1 MRGHIRRVPPFSSGT
16 ENMTIRKGEH
26 LSKAVRRPRTD
37 AVRNRERVLEAAKVV
52 FSAGGAD
59 ASLEAV
65 ARQAGVGIG
74 TLYRH
79 FPTREA
85 LFEAVYRREVQQL
98 GELAEQLKNEA
109 APVDALRRWL
119 RSNVEFVATKKGM
132 SAALALA
139 VQSSS
144 ELHAF
149 SFDRLTKAIG
159 ALLDRAV
166 AAGEIRAD
174 ISPEDLLR
182 ALIGM
187 CYLHDQPGWQS
198 TVLRLMDV
206 FIDGL
211 RVHPD
216 GGGKAAA
223 APRRGSVKKSVKTKR

>member
-1 MRGHIRRVPPFSSGT
+1 
-16 ENMTIRKGEH
+16 MTSPSAE
-26 LSKAVRRPRTD
+26 AVRRPRAD
-37 AVRNRERVLEAAKVV
+37 AVRNRERVLEAAKTV
-52 FSAGGAD
+52 FSAGGPE

-65 ARQAGVGIG
+65 ARAAGVGIG

-98 GELAEQLKNEA
+98 GQLAEQLKSEA

-139 VQSSS
+139 VQGSS
-144 ELHAF
+144 ELSAY
-149 SFDRLTKAIG
+149 SFDRLTRAVG

-187 CYLHDQPGWQS
+187 CYMHDQPGWQN
-198 TVLRLMDV
+198 TVMRLVDV
-206 FIDGL
+206 FVDGL
-211 RVHPD
+211 RVRNKVEQRTPVPHGED
-216 GGGKAAA
+216 ATAGLKASQ
-223 APRRGSVKKSVKTKR
+223 PRRSGKSRK

>member
-1 MRGHIRRVPPFSSGT
+1 MANQSA
-16 ENMTIRKGEH
+16 ETI
-26 LSKAVRRPRTD
+26 RRPRAD
-37 AVRNRERVLEAAKVV
+37 AVRNRERVLEAAKLV
-52 FSAGGAD
+52 FSAGGPD

-65 ARQAGVGIG
+65 ARRAGVGIG

-98 GELAEQLKNEA
+98 SELAEALKNEA

-139 VQSSS
+139 VHGSS

-149 SFDRLTKAIG
+149 SFDRLTKAVG

-174 ISPEDLLR
+174 IGPEDLLR
-182 ALIGM
+182 ALVGM
-187 CYLHDQPGWQS
+187 CYMHDQPGWQKS
-198 TVLRLMDV
+198 VMRLVDV
-206 FIDGL
+206 FVDGL
-211 RVHPD
+211 RVQTKVDTETRLAPHRD
-216 GGGKAAA
+216 EAKESAKGR
-223 APRRGSVKKSVKTKR
+223 PRRHGSRKGRK